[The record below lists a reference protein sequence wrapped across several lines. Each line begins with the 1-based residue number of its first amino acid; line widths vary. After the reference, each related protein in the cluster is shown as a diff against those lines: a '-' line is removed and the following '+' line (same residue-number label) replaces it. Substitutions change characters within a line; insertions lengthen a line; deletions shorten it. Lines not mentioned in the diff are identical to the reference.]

1 MGLIDDSLEPMDK
14 ELENLNRDRGIVL
27 NLALQIEDI
36 LEGVLASYFVTNDST
51 KKSLLEIDL
60 INELTFE
67 KKIQLFRKICA
78 QENVDKFELDVLFS
92 SIKSVQEW
100 RNKVAH
106 WKTSVDPYKRETFLR
121 KREVFGMG
129 EFIKLDKDI
138 LERLHLEKE
147 NAVKRIIDLHQRFHG
162 WNKKEFIS

>member
-1 MGLIDDSLEPMDK
+1 MGLIDDNLEPMEK
-14 ELENLNRDRGIVL
+14 ELENLNRDRGVVL
-27 NLALQIEDI
+27 SLALEIEDT
-36 LEGVLASYFVTNDST
+36 LEGVIASYFVTNDSI
-51 KKSLLEIDL
+51 KKSLLEINL

-67 KKIQLFRKICA
+67 KKIQLFRKICI
-78 QENVDKFELDVLFS
+78 QEKVDKSEIDALFS
-92 SIKSVQEW
+92 SIKLVQEW

-129 EFIKLDKDI
+129 KFIQLDKEI

-147 NAVKRIIDLHQRFHG
+147 NAVKAIIDLHRMFHG
-162 WNKKEFIS
+162 LDKK